1 MIRPRRWLA
10 LVTLVLLIHW
20 TYGLPAL
27 LASLSGYVGGK
38 STEDAQHIL
47 ESLKDTVTPLK
58 PYKKRIIAVGG
69 MPSRCRRVCA
79 G

>member
-10 LVTLVLLIHW
+10 LATLVLLLHW
-20 TYGLPAL
+20 TYGFPAL

-47 ESLKDTVTPLK
+47 ESVQDTVTPAK
-58 PYKKRIIAVGG
+58 TYKKRIVAVGG
-69 MPSRCRRVCA
+69 AIPTI
-79 G
+79 